1 MGAAGSFNDTS
12 WPEKDAA
19 SAVSLTGVGA
29 VRFAIAGG
37 FAAWAVDPPP
47 VTAREIPNAA
57 PNATTTTATPSATS
71 LATSTA

>member
-1 MGAAGSFNDTS
+1 LGAGGSFSETS

-19 SAVSLTGVGA
+19 SAVSLTGVA
-29 VRFAIAGG
+29 VRFAGAVG

-47 VTAREIPNAA
+47 PAAREIPNAA